1 MGLQFHSK
9 HLVGN
14 INFYS
19 QATMNPLIAVFGF
32 AACALAKPEAEAQ
45 MPGQMMPGQM
55 MPGQM
60 FGQMPGQMNGQ
71 MMPGQMF
78 GQMPGQMNGQQMQG
92 RMPGQMQGQMM
103 PGQQMQGRMPGQMMQ
118 GQMMHGQQQMQGQM
132 PFFQGH
138 HDGAHQSNRLVTHP
152 ASGAVVPEDT
162 FAVKA
167 AKAQHFDA
175 KDQHYAAKDMA
186 FAQQAQQFF
195 ATKLPIPS
203 NSRDPMPLPHS

>member
-1 MGLQFHSK
+1 MGLQSQSK

-19 QATMNPLIAVFGF
+19 QATMNPLIAVFAF

-45 MPGQMMPGQM
+45 MPGQM
-55 MPGQM
+55 
-60 FGQMPGQMNGQ
+60 FGQ
-71 MMPGQMF
+71 MPGQMF

-92 RMPGQMQGQMM
+92 PMFGQMQGRMPGQMQGQMM
-103 PGQQMQGRMPGQMMQ
+103 
-118 GQMMHGQQQMQGQM
+118 HGQM

-138 HDGAHQSNRLVTHP
+138 HDGAHQSNRLVTP
-152 ASGAVVPEDT
+152 PSSGAVVPEDT

-175 KDQHYAAKDMA
+175 KDQHYAAKD
-186 FAQQAQQFF
+186 
-195 ATKLPIPS
+195 
-203 NSRDPMPLPHS
+203 